1 MASAA
6 YANNIGFILWH
17 VARGEDRMIT
27 QLSGGST
34 DLWESEGLYERFG
47 QPVEM
52 PDPGDRMGLRS
63 LAIPSIDTLISYLKA
78 AHQKTS
84 GYLATLSDD
93 RLAEIPETYP
103 RGASV
108 GQALRHLITHKNNH
122 HGQIRLHPRPARPK
136 LGPATRHRHDPA
148 DRIVTRPITPWPIR
162 AQLASAGSAARSAS
176 HHSAI
181 SKMSVVWVSAS
192 KG

>member
-1 MASAA
+1 MDTISFITDSLDQVNVRLLATCDGLTQEQVVWRPTA
-6 YANNIGFILWH
+6 YTNNIGFILWH

-34 DLWESEGLYERFG
+34 DLWESEGLYIRFG

-63 LAIPSIDTLISYLKA
+63 LAIPAIDTLIGYLKA

-84 GYLATLSDD
+84 GYLATLSVDL
-93 RLAEIPETYP
+93 LAEIPETYP

-122 HGQIRLHPRPARPK
+122 HGQIDFLRGLQDPNWDLPRGTGMTLPTA
-136 LGPATRHRHDPA
+136 
-148 DRIVTRPITPWPIR
+148 
-162 AQLASAGSAARSAS
+162 
-176 HHSAI
+176 
-181 SKMSVVWVSAS
+181 
-192 KG
+192 

>member
-1 MASAA
+1 MDTISFITDSLDQVHVRLQATCDGLTQEQVVWRPAA

-34 DLWESEGLYERFG
+34 DLWESEGLYIRFG

-63 LAIPSIDTLISYLKA
+63 LAIPAIDTLTGYLKA

-103 RGASV
+103 RGVTVS
-108 GQALRHLITHKNNH
+108 QALRHLITHKNNH
-122 HGQIRLHPRPARPK
+122 HGQVDFLRGLQDPNWDLPRGTGMTLPTA
-136 LGPATRHRHDPA
+136 
-148 DRIVTRPITPWPIR
+148 
-162 AQLASAGSAARSAS
+162 
-176 HHSAI
+176 
-181 SKMSVVWVSAS
+181 
-192 KG
+192 

>member
-1 MASAA
+1 MDTISFITDSLDQVHVRLLATCDGLTQEQVVWRPAP

-34 DLWESEGLYERFG
+34 DLWESEGLYIRFG

-63 LAIPSIDTLISYLKA
+63 LAIPATDTLTGYLKA

-84 GYLATLSDD
+84 GYLATLLDD

-103 RGASV
+103 RGVTVS
-108 GQALRHLITHKNNH
+108 QALRHLITHKNNH
-122 HGQIRLHPRPARPK
+122 HGQIDFLRGLQDPNWDLPRGTGMTLPTA
-136 LGPATRHRHDPA
+136 
-148 DRIVTRPITPWPIR
+148 
-162 AQLASAGSAARSAS
+162 
-176 HHSAI
+176 
-181 SKMSVVWVSAS
+181 
-192 KG
+192 